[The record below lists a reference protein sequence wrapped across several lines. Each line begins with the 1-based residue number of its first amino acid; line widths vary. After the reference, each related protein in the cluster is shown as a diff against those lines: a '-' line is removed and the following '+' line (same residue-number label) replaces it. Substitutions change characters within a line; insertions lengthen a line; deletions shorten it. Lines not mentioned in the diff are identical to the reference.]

1 VDVTV
6 SARHIEISPALRAA
20 VEEKLD
26 RLSRFGGTFER
37 AEVHFVEERNPRI
50 AAKELCEVTVRGRG
64 RRLRARAVAADP
76 FAAVD
81 AVISKLEHQV
91 HSVKSRVTARGARA
105 RGALVTRGAATSA
118 VEDA

>member
-6 SARHIEISPALRAA
+6 SARHIEVSPALRAA
-20 VEEKLD
+20 VEEKLE
-26 RLSRFGGTFER
+26 RLSRLGSGLDR

-50 AAKELCEVTVRGRG
+50 AAKELCEVTLEGRG

-81 AVISKLEHQV
+81 LVVGKLVPQLHTLKTRLV
-91 HSVKSRVTARGARA
+91 ARA
-105 RGALVTRGAATSA
+105 RRARREPVPIVALDEV
-118 VEDA
+118 